1 MGIALWLLCGAA
13 VFAVSRAVVP
23 ARPERFAGELFVVLV
38 VSFPA
43 GLLATAL
50 DFGGWGEVDWRAAV
64 FVILCSFAAIG
75 CSRAIRLAVARRAAQ
90 L

>member
-1 MGIALWLLCGAA
+1 MGIALWLLCA
-13 VFAVSRAVVP
+13 VAVLASSRAISP
-23 ARPERFAGELFVVLV
+23 ARPQRFIGELFVVIA
-38 VSFPA
+38 VSFLA
-43 GLLATAL
+43 GLGATAL

-75 CSRAIRLAVARRAAQ
+75 ISRSVRLVVARRAAQ